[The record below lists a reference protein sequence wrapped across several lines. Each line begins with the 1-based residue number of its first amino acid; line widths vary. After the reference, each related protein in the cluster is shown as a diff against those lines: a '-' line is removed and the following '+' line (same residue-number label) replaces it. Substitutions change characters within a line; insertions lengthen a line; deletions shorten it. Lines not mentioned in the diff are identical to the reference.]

1 MSGEHRYGC
10 GMSIMRREVLH
21 GRLWMEH
28 PVKVVADDGDHLA
41 VLLEPGSPFTFHAHP
56 QEPHPWAV
64 QAAWQATQVLQLHRT
79 DDLYSVWRVFEGGV
93 FQHWYINFEAPIVR
107 RDGAFETDDYGLD
120 LIVSPEGSAVWKDV
134 EHLSAMRRQ
143 GRMTPEQIIEV
154 LTAAETVAEAI
165 RENRRWWAD
174 WDNWQPTD

>member
-1 MSGEHRYGC
+1 MLSGEHRYGC

-41 VLLEPGSPFTFHAHP
+41 VLLEPGSPFTFHGHP
-56 QEPHPWAV
+56 QNPHPWAA
-64 QAAWQATQVLQLHRT
+64 QA
-79 DDLYSVWRVFEGGV
+79 
-93 FQHWYINFEAPIVR
+93 P
-107 RDGAFETDDYGLD
+107 
-120 LIVSPEGSAVWKDV
+120 
-134 EHLSAMRRQ
+134 RQ
-143 GRMTPEQIIEV
+143 GRMTPEQISEV

-165 RENRRWWAD
+165 REDRRWWAD